1 MVVGAL
7 TPLVERLVDDAGLFP
22 PSSLPM
28 EQALTRFRT
37 SRSPVLSGV
46 FLCPAARVDELRQLL
61 APQERIEVHLLADA
75 PVDVPDDPRLVVR
88 AVEVRQ
94 DGSTDLPC
102 YVETTPTAELQAAD
116 RFAKLRC
123 GGVRVP
129 DTDEVAAF
137 LRECVRLSLPFK
149 ATAGLH
155 AAVRG
160 WEQDDAGHPH
170 HGFLNL
176 LLAVCAA
183 LTNDAV
189 EPALESTDAEALA
202 NAVRRTPDD
211 LALAARGLFHSY
223 GSCDTVR
230 PVSDLTTMGL
240 L

>member
-1 MVVGAL
+1 MVVGAV

-28 EQALTRFRT
+28 EQALARFRT
-37 SRSPVLSGV
+37 SRSPVLSGR
-46 FLCPAARVDELRQLL
+46 FLCPAARLAELQDLL
-61 APQERIEVHLLADA
+61 APEEAIELHVLSDTQVEL
-75 PVDVPDDPRLVVR
+75 PDDPRLVVR
-88 AVEVRQ
+88 ALEVRQ
-94 DGSTDLPC
+94 DVPTELPC
-102 YVETTPTAELQAAD
+102 YVETSPSPELHASGH
-116 RFAKLRC
+116 FAKLRC
-123 GGVRVP
+123 SGAAVP
-129 DTDEVAAF
+129 ETAKVAAF
-137 LRECVRLSLPFK
+137 VRECVGLSLPFK

-160 WEQDDAGHPH
+160 WEQDDRGRPH

-183 LTNDAV
+183 LTDGDIEQAV
-189 EPALESTDAEALA
+189 ESTDAAA
-202 NAVRRTPDD
+202 IGDAVRRTPDP
-211 LALAARGLFHSY
+211 LAVAARRLFHSY